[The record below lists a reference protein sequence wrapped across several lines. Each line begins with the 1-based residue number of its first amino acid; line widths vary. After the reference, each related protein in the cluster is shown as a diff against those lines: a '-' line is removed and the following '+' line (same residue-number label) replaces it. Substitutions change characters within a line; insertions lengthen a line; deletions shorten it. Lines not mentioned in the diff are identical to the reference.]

1 MSHRLVLLL
10 FAALRVS
17 ALWPLPQSLSTG
29 STHLRL
35 SPSFD
40 IALSGI
46 DSPPADLTDAISR
59 TKQYLYND
67 KLQRLVVGRGA
78 NDAGVIASAASLER
92 LTLVFQGREVA
103 SISKEA
109 VAELGTRMESYTLA
123 IPADGSDATV
133 TANST
138 LGLFRGL
145 TTFSQLWY
153 DWEDRVY
160 TPEAPVDIVD
170 APAYPYRG
178 LMLDTARNFFPV
190 SDLKRTLDAMSWVK
204 MSTFHWHVTDS
215 QSFPLQVAKFPGLSA
230 KGAYSSSMTYSTAD
244 IEDIVAYAA
253 SRGIDVLVEVDTP
266 GHSGIIAEAYP
277 DHIACSGATPWQ
289 DYAGEP
295 PAGQLRVASSDTV
308 NFTAS
313 LVSAISSMF
322 PSKYFSTGGD
332 EINFNC
338 YDQDEVTQAD
348 LAARGITIT
357 QALGLFTEATHGVLR
372 AAGKTPVVWEEML
385 LDYNITTL
393 GNDTVVMVWLSSE
406 HAAAVAERGFK
417 FVHAAS
423 DYFYLDCGAG
433 EMLGNTVDQ
442 NSWCDP
448 FKTWQKAY
456 SFDPTANLTE
466 KQSRL
471 VLGGQQ
477 LLWTEQ
483 SSPSNLDP
491 IVWPRAAASAEVFW
505 SGGGGNETEALA
517 RLHDVGFRFR
527 QRGVGA
533 IVLQPLWCAL
543 RPGLCNA

>member
-1 MSHRLVLLL
+1 MSHRLLLLL

-17 ALWPLPQSLSTG
+17 ALWPIPQSVSTG
-29 STHLRL
+29 SAHLRL
-35 SPSFD
+35 SPSFN
-40 IALSGI
+40 ITLSGI
-46 DSPPADLTDAISR
+46 DFPPADLTDAMSR

-67 KLQRLVVGRGA
+67 KLQRLVEGRGA
-78 NDAGVIASAASLER
+78 NDAGAIASAASLKR
-92 LTLVFQGREVA
+92 LTLVFQGREVS

-109 VAELGTRMESYTLA
+109 VAALGSRVESYTLT
-123 IPADGSDATV
+123 IPADGSDATI

-153 DWEDRVY
+153 DWEDTIY

-170 APAYPYRG
+170 APVYPYRG
-178 LMLDTARNFFPV
+178 LMLDTARNFFPI

-204 MSTFHWHVTDS
+204 MSTLHWHVTDS
-215 QSFPLQVAKFPGLSA
+215 QSFPLEVAEFPNLSA
-230 KGAYSSSMTYSTAD
+230 KGAYSSSMVYTTSD
-244 IEDIVAYAA
+244 IEDIVAHAA
-253 SRGIDVLVEVDTP
+253 SRGIDILVEVDTP

-289 DYAGEP
+289 NYAGEP

-322 PSKYFSTGGD
+322 PSK
-332 EINFNC
+332 
-338 YDQDEVTQAD
+338 
-348 LAARGITIT
+348 GITIT
-357 QALGLFTEATHGVLR
+357 QALDSFTESTHGALR

-393 GNDTVVMVWLSSE
+393 GNDTIVMVWLSSD
-406 HAAAVAERGFK
+406 HAAAVAEKGHK

-433 EMLGNTVDQ
+433 EMLANSVDQ
-442 NSWCDP
+442 TSWCDP

-456 SFDPTANLTE
+456 SFDPTANLTK
-466 KQSRL
+466 KQSQL
-471 VLGGQQ
+471 VLGGQH

-505 SGGGGNETEALA
+505 SGSGRNGSEALP
-517 RLHDVGFRFR
+517 RLHDVRFRFN
-527 QRGVGA
+527 QRGVAA
-533 IVLQPLWCAL
+533 IALQPLWCAI
-543 RPGLCNA
+543 RPGLCSA